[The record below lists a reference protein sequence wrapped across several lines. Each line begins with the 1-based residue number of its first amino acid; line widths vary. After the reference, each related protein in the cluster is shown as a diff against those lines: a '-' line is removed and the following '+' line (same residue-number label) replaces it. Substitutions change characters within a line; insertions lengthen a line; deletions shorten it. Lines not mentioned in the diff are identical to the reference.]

1 MEISSQIALLN
12 APLPYWETFIAV
24 NLVIDTM
31 LANFLAAARESS
43 FSQLAQR
50 ARKIPQEERSH
61 RTHAAAWT
69 RRLARDDASRER
81 LATAIATC
89 WEQVAGWPGSDG
101 DYAELVAAGLLT
113 GSPDDLRSCVRIEV
127 ATALRET
134 GESITLP

>member
-50 ARKIPQEERSH
+50 ARKITQEERSH

-69 RRLARDDASRER
+69 RRLARDPDHVGR
-81 LATAIATC
+81 LEEAIATC
-89 WEQVAGWPGSDG
+89 WAAVADWPGTDES
-101 DYAELVAAGLLT
+101 YARLVSAEIVT
-113 GSPDDLRSCVRIEV
+113 GSPDELAAETK
-127 ATALRET
+127 ATIADALAGSPLAQSWT
-134 GESITLP
+134 